1 MPSDYAQI
9 SSENERESSAALG
22 RLIREVLVDQYA
34 DPAHFV
40 FELLQNAEDALRRRG
55 GHGGSGS
62 VRFELSETCVRLSH
76 FGDPFNDR
84 DVRGVCGI
92 VEGTKRDEL
101 TTIGHFGIGFK
112 SVYRVTD
119 RPQIHSGDEHF
130 AIENYFHP
138 RPISAIALDEGETV
152 ITLPTRESEPVGDI
166 VRQLKH
172 LGRERT
178 LLFLRETDEVRW
190 DIQRGASG
198 YCRRE
203 ETGEGEGVRRIKLLS
218 ESEGEGAIEESW
230 LVFSR
235 QVDSDGESARHVEL
249 AFKLAPDDSGRDV
262 IAAVDRSPV
271 VAFFPTGLETGLG
284 VLLQGPYRT
293 TPNRGDI
300 RRQDSWNHYLVEET
314 AALLVES
321 LRWLRDRRMLGV
333 HVFDALPLSRS
344 RFHDDGSL
352 FAPMFDGADSRRER
366 RRPRD
371 WRTGCDDRRGPP
383 LPSASRR

>member
-55 GHGGSGS
+55 DHGGSGS
-62 VRFELSETCVRLSH
+62 VSFELSETCVRLSH

-92 VEGTKRDEL
+92 VEGTKKDDL

-130 AIENYFHP
+130 AIENYGHP

-152 ITLPTRESEPVGDI
+152 ITLPIRESEPVGDI

-178 LLFLRETDEVRW
+178 LLFLREIEEVRW

-203 ETGEGEGVRRIKLLS
+203 ETSEGEGVRRIKLLS

-235 QVDSDGESARHVEL
+235 EVDSDGESARHVEL
-249 AFKLAPDDSGRDV
+249 AFKLAPDGSGKDV
-262 IAAVDRSPV
+262 IAAVERSPL
-271 VAFFPTGLETGLG
+271 VAFFPTGFENGPWDVGSGAVPDDAEPRRYPTAKRLE
-284 VLLQGPYRT
+284 P
-293 TPNRGDI
+293 PSCRGD
-300 RRQDSWNHYLVEET
+300 R
-314 AALLVES
+314 
-321 LRWLRDRRMLGV
+321 
-333 HVFDALPLSRS
+333 
-344 RFHDDGSL
+344 GSV
-352 FAPMFDGADSRRER
+352 G
-366 RRPRD
+366 
-371 WRTGCDDRRGPP
+371 
-383 LPSASRR
+383 